1 MNNIRLVKHNLI
13 YEDNHLLVFN
23 KQPGILVQGD
33 KTRDIS
39 LLDILKKYLKI
50 TKNKKGNVYLGL
62 VHRLDRTSS
71 GVIVFAKTSKALT
84 RLNEQFKLRLTKK
97 IYWALVDK
105 KFPKDCKNLSS
116 WMTRNRK
123 KNKSKA
129 HLKEVPKSKFAKL
142 NLKRIKEFEKYCLLE
157 IELLSGR
164 HHQIRAQLSSLGFPI
179 QGDVK
184 YGAQRANKD
193 KSISL
198 HSKSLSFSHPIT
210 KEKLNFGTIPKNTG
224 IWKIVLYD

>member
-1 MNNIRLVKHNLI
+1 MELFKRILF
-13 YEDNHLLVFN
+13 EDNHIIIIN
-23 KQPGILVQGD
+23 KKPGELVQSD
-33 KTRDIS
+33 KTGDIS
-39 LLDILKKYLKI
+39 LSDLIKNYIKIQKKKQ
-50 TKNKKGNVYLGL
+50 GSAYLGV
-62 VHRLDRTSS
+62 VHRIDRPTS
-71 GVIVFAKTSKALT
+71 GVLVFAKTSKALT

-105 KFPKDCKNLSS
+105 KFPKDCNNLSN

-129 HLKEVPKSKFAKL
+129 HLNKVPESKFAQL

-164 HHQIRAQLSSLGFPI
+164 HHQIRAQLSSFGFPI

-210 KEKLNFGTIPKNTG
+210 KEKTKFWDIT
-224 IWKIVLYD
+224 

>member
-1 MNNIRLVKHNLI
+1 MELFKRILF
-13 YEDNHLLVFN
+13 EDNHIIIIN
-23 KQPGILVQGD
+23 KKPGELVQSD
-33 KTRDIS
+33 KTGDIS
-39 LLDILKKYLKI
+39 LSDLIKNYIKIQKKKQ
-50 TKNKKGNVYLGL
+50 GSAYLGV
-62 VHRLDRTSS
+62 VHRIDRPTS
-71 GVIVFAKTSKALT
+71 GVLVFAKTSKALT

-105 KFPKDCKNLSS
+105 KFPKDCNNLSN

-129 HLKEVPKSKFAKL
+129 HLNKVPESKFAQL

-164 HHQIRAQLSSLGFPI
+164 HHQIRAQLSSFGFPI

-210 KEKLNFGTIPKNTG
+210 KEKMNFVTLPKNTG

>member
-1 MNNIRLVKHNLI
+1 MELI
-13 YEDNHLLVFN
+13 KRIVFEDNHIIIIN
-23 KQPGILVQGD
+23 KKPGELVQSD
-33 KTRDIS
+33 KTGDIS
-39 LLDILKKYLKI
+39 LSDSIKNYLK
-50 TKNKKGNVYLGL
+50 NQKKKQGSAYLGV
-62 VHRLDRTSS
+62 VHRIDRPTS
-71 GVIVFAKTSKALT
+71 GVLVFAKTSKALT

-105 KFPKDCKNLSS
+105 KFPKDCNNLSN

-129 HLKEVPKSKFAKL
+129 HLNKVPKSKFAQL
-142 NLKRIKEFEKYCLLE
+142 NLKRLKEFEKYCLLE

-164 HHQIRAQLSSLGFPI
+164 HHQIRAQLSSFGFPI
-179 QGDVK
+179 QGDIK
-184 YGAQRANKD
+184 YGALRANKD

-198 HSKSLSFSHPIT
+198 HSRSLSLLHPVT
-210 KEKLNFGTIPKNTG
+210 KKKLNFQILPMNTG

>member
-1 MNNIRLVKHNLI
+1 MELFKRILF
-13 YEDNHLLVFN
+13 EDNHIIIIN
-23 KQPGILVQGD
+23 KKPGELVQSD
-33 KTRDIS
+33 KTGDIS
-39 LLDILKKYLKI
+39 LSDLIKNYIKIQKKKE
-50 TKNKKGNVYLGL
+50 GSAYLGV
-62 VHRLDRTSS
+62 VHRIDRPAS
-71 GVIVFAKTSKALT
+71 GVLVFAKTSKALT

-105 KFPKDCKNLSS
+105 KFPKNCNNLSN
-116 WMTRNRK
+116 WMTRDRK

-129 HLKEVPKSKFAKL
+129 HLNKVPDSKFAQL

-164 HHQIRAQLSSLGFPI
+164 HHQIRAQLSSFGFPI

>member
-1 MNNIRLVKHNLI
+1 MELFKRILF
-13 YEDNHLLVFN
+13 EDNHIIIIN
-23 KQPGILVQGD
+23 KKPGELVQSD
-33 KTRDIS
+33 KTGDIS
-39 LLDILKKYLKI
+39 LSDLIKNYIKIQKKKE
-50 TKNKKGNVYLGL
+50 GSAYLGV
-62 VHRLDRTSS
+62 VHRIDRPAS
-71 GVIVFAKTSKALT
+71 GVLVFAKTSKALT

-105 KFPKDCKNLSS
+105 KFPKDCNNLSN

-129 HLKEVPKSKFAKL
+129 HLNKVPESKFAQL
-142 NLKRIKEFEKYCLLE
+142 NLKRLKEFEKYCLLE

-164 HHQIRAQLSSLGFPI
+164 HHQIRAQLSSFGFPI

>member
-1 MNNIRLVKHNLI
+1 MELFKRILF
-13 YEDNHLLVFN
+13 EDNHILIIN
-23 KQPGILVQGD
+23 KKSGELVQSD
-33 KTRDIS
+33 KTGDIS
-39 LLDILKKYLKI
+39 LSDLIKNYIKIQKKKQ
-50 TKNKKGNVYLGL
+50 GSAYLGV
-62 VHRLDRTSS
+62 VHRIDRPTS
-71 GVIVFAKTSKALT
+71 GVLVFAKTSKALT
-84 RLNEQFKLRLTKK
+84 RLNEQFKLRLTTK

-105 KFPKDCKNLSS
+105 NFPKNCNNLSN
-116 WMTRNRK
+116 WMTRDRK

-129 HLKEVPKSKFAKL
+129 HINKVPDSKFAQL

-157 IELLSGR
+157 IELISGR

-198 HSKSLSFSHPIT
+198 HSKSLSFSHPVT
-210 KEKLNFGTIPKNTG
+210 KEKMNFGILPKNTG

>member
-1 MNNIRLVKHNLI
+1 MELI
-13 YEDNHLLVFN
+13 KRILFEDNHIIIIN
-23 KQPGILVQGD
+23 KKPGELVQSD
-33 KTRDIS
+33 KTGDIS
-39 LLDILKKYLKI
+39 LSDLIKNYIKIQKKKQ
-50 TKNKKGNVYLGL
+50 GSAYLGV
-62 VHRLDRTSS
+62 VHRIDRPAS
-71 GVIVFAKTSKALT
+71 GVLVFAKTSKALT

-105 KFPKDCKNLSS
+105 KFPKDCNNLSN

-123 KNKSKA
+123 KKSKA
-129 HLKEVPKSKFAKL
+129 HLNKVPESKFAQL

-164 HHQIRAQLSSLGFPI
+164 HHQIRAQLSSFGFPI

-184 YGAQRANKD
+184 YGALRANKD

-198 HSKSLSFSHPIT
+198 HSKSLSFSHPVT
-210 KEKLNFGTIPKNTG
+210 KKN
-224 IWKIVLYD
+224 

>member
-1 MNNIRLVKHNLI
+1 MELI
-13 YEDNHLLVFN
+13 KRILFEDNHIIIIN
-23 KQPGILVQGD
+23 KKPGELVQSD
-33 KTRDIS
+33 KTGDIS
-39 LLDILKKYLKI
+39 LSDSIKNYLIIQKKKQ
-50 TKNKKGNVYLGL
+50 GSAYLGV
-62 VHRLDRTSS
+62 VHRIDRPTS
-71 GVIVFAKTSKALT
+71 GVLVFAKTSKALT

-105 KFPKDCKNLSS
+105 KFPKDCINLSN

-129 HLKEVPKSKFAKL
+129 HLNKVPESKFAQL

-164 HHQIRAQLSSLGFPI
+164 HHQIRAQLSSFGFPI
-179 QGDVK
+179 QGDIK
-184 YGAQRANKD
+184 YGALRANKD

-198 HSKSLSFSHPIT
+198 HSRSLLLSHPVT
-210 KEKLNFGTIPKNTG
+210 KKKLNFQTLPMNTG

>member
-1 MNNIRLVKHNLI
+1 MELFKRILF
-13 YEDNHLLVFN
+13 EDNHILIIN
-23 KQPGILVQGD
+23 KKSGELVQSD
-33 KTRDIS
+33 KTGDIS
-39 LLDILKKYLKI
+39 LSDSIKNYIKIQKKKQ
-50 TKNKKGNVYLGL
+50 GSAYLGI
-62 VHRLDRTSS
+62 VHRIDRPTS
-71 GVIVFAKTSKALT
+71 GILIFAKTSKALT

-105 KFPKDCKNLSS
+105 KFPTDCTNLSS

-129 HLKEVPKSKFAKL
+129 HLNKVPDSKFAHL

-164 HHQIRAQLSSLGFPI
+164 HHQIRAQLSSFGFPI

-184 YGAQRANKD
+184 YGALRANKD

-210 KEKLNFGTIPKNTG
+210 KEKLNFGTLPKNTG

>member
-1 MNNIRLVKHNLI
+1 MELI
-13 YEDNHLLVFN
+13 KRILFEDNHIIIIN
-23 KQPGILVQGD
+23 KKPGELVQSD
-33 KTRDIS
+33 KTGDIS
-39 LLDILKKYLKI
+39 LSDSIKNYLKI
-50 TKNKKGNVYLGL
+50 QKKKQGSAYLGV
-62 VHRLDRTSS
+62 VHRIDRPTS
-71 GVIVFAKTSKALT
+71 GVLVFAKTSKALT

-105 KFPKDCKNLSS
+105 KFPKDCNNLSN

-129 HLKEVPKSKFAKL
+129 HLNKVPESKFAQL

-164 HHQIRAQLSSLGFPI
+164 HHQIRAQLSSFGFPI

-184 YGAQRANKD
+184 YGALRANKD

-198 HSKSLSFSHPIT
+198 HSRSLSLSHPVT
-210 KEKLNFGTIPKNTG
+210 KKKLNFQILPMNTG

>member
-1 MNNIRLVKHNLI
+1 MELFKRILF
-13 YEDNHLLVFN
+13 EDNHILIIN
-23 KQPGILVQGD
+23 KKPGELVQSD
-33 KTRDIS
+33 KTGDRS
-39 LLDILKKYLKI
+39 LSDLIKNYIKIQKKKQ
-50 TKNKKGNVYLGL
+50 GSAYLGV
-62 VHRLDRTSS
+62 VHRIDRPTS
-71 GVIVFAKTSKALT
+71 GVLVFAKTSKALT
-84 RLNEQFKLRLTKK
+84 RLNEQFKLRLTTK

-105 KFPKDCKNLSS
+105 NFPKNCNNLSN
-116 WMTRNRK
+116 WMTRDRK

-129 HLKEVPKSKFAKL
+129 HINKVPDSKFAQL

-157 IELLSGR
+157 IELISGR

-198 HSKSLSFSHPIT
+198 HSKSLSFSHPVT
-210 KEKLNFGTIPKNTG
+210 KEKMNFGILPKNTG

>member
-1 MNNIRLVKHNLI
+1 MELI
-13 YEDNHLLVFN
+13 KRILYEDNHIIIIN
-23 KQPGILVQGD
+23 KKPGELVQSD
-33 KTRDIS
+33 KTGDIS
-39 LLDILKKYLKI
+39 LSDSIKNYLKI
-50 TKNKKGNVYLGL
+50 QKKKQGSAYLGV
-62 VHRLDRTSS
+62 VHRIDRPTS
-71 GVIVFAKTSKALT
+71 GVLVFAKTSKALT

-105 KFPKDCKNLSS
+105 KFPKDCNNLSN

-129 HLKEVPKSKFAKL
+129 HLNKVPESKFAQL

-164 HHQIRAQLSSLGFPI
+164 HHQIRAQLSSFGFPI
-179 QGDVK
+179 QGDIK
-184 YGAQRANKD
+184 YGALRANKD

-198 HSKSLSFSHPIT
+198 HSRSLSLSHPVT
-210 KEKLNFGTIPKNTG
+210 KKKLNFQTLPMNTG

>member
-1 MNNIRLVKHNLI
+1 MELFKRILF
-13 YEDNHLLVFN
+13 EDNHIIIIN
-23 KQPGILVQGD
+23 KKPGELVQSD
-33 KTRDIS
+33 KTGDIS
-39 LLDILKKYLKI
+39 LSDLIKNYIKIQKKKE
-50 TKNKKGNVYLGL
+50 GSAYLGV
-62 VHRLDRTSS
+62 VHRIDRPAS
-71 GVIVFAKTSKALT
+71 GVLVFAKTSKALT

-105 KFPKDCKNLSS
+105 KFPKNCNNLSN
-116 WMTRNRK
+116 WMTRDRK

-129 HLKEVPKSKFAKL
+129 HFNKVPDSKFAQL

>member
-1 MNNIRLVKHNLI
+1 MELFKRILF
-13 YEDNHLLVFN
+13 EDNHIIIIN
-23 KQPGILVQGD
+23 KKPGELVQSD
-33 KTRDIS
+33 KTGDIS
-39 LLDILKKYLKI
+39 LSDSIKNYIKIQKKKQ
-50 TKNKKGNVYLGL
+50 GSAYLGV
-62 VHRLDRTSS
+62 VHRIDRPTS
-71 GVIVFAKTSKALT
+71 GVLVFAKTSKALT

-105 KFPKDCKNLSS
+105 KFPKDCNNLSS

-129 HLKEVPKSKFAKL
+129 HLNEVPRSKFAQL

-164 HHQIRAQLSSLGFPI
+164 HHQIRAQLSSFGFPI

-210 KEKLNFGTIPKNTG
+210 KEKLNFGTKPKNTG

>member
-1 MNNIRLVKHNLI
+1 MELI
-13 YEDNHLLVFN
+13 KRILFEDNHIIIIN
-23 KQPGILVQGD
+23 KKPGELVQSD
-33 KTRDIS
+33 KTGDIS
-39 LLDILKKYLKI
+39 LSDSIKNYLKI
-50 TKNKKGNVYLGL
+50 QKKKQGSAYLG
-62 VHRLDRTSS
+62 VVPRIDRPTS
-71 GVIVFAKTSKALT
+71 GVLVFAKTSKALT

-105 KFPKDCKNLSS
+105 KFPKDCNNLSN

-129 HLKEVPKSKFAKL
+129 HLNKVPESKFAQL

-164 HHQIRAQLSSLGFPI
+164 HHQIRAQLSSFGFPI
-179 QGDVK
+179 QGDIK
-184 YGAQRANKD
+184 YGALRANKD

-198 HSKSLSFSHPIT
+198 HSRSLLLSHPVT
-210 KEKLNFGTIPKNTG
+210 KKKLNFQVLPMNTG

>member
-1 MNNIRLVKHNLI
+1 MELFKRILF
-13 YEDNHLLVFN
+13 EDNHILIIN
-23 KQPGILVQGD
+23 KKPGELVQSD
-33 KTRDIS
+33 KTGDRS
-39 LLDILKKYLKI
+39 LSDLIKNYIKIQKKKQ
-50 TKNKKGNVYLGL
+50 GSAYLGV
-62 VHRLDRTSS
+62 VHRIDRPTS
-71 GVIVFAKTSKALT
+71 GVLVFAKTSKALT

-105 KFPKDCKNLSS
+105 KFPKNCNNLSN
-116 WMTRNRK
+116 WMTRDRK

-129 HLKEVPKSKFAKL
+129 HINKVPDSKFAQL

-157 IELLSGR
+157 IELISGR

-198 HSKSLSFSHPIT
+198 HSKSLSFSHPVT
-210 KEKLNFGTIPKNTG
+210 KEKMNFGILPKNTG

>member
-1 MNNIRLVKHNLI
+1 MELI
-13 YEDNHLLVFN
+13 KRILFEDNHIIIIN
-23 KQPGILVQGD
+23 KKPGELVQSD
-33 KTRDIS
+33 KTGDIS
-39 LLDILKKYLKI
+39 LSDSIKNYLKI
-50 TKNKKGNVYLGL
+50 QKKKQGSAYLGV
-62 VHRLDRTSS
+62 VHRIDRPTS
-71 GVIVFAKTSKALT
+71 GVLVFAKTSKALT

-105 KFPKDCKNLSS
+105 KFPKDCNNLSN

-129 HLKEVPKSKFAKL
+129 HLNKVPESKFAQL

-164 HHQIRAQLSSLGFPI
+164 HHQIRAQLSSFGFPI

-184 YGAQRANKD
+184 YGALRANKD

-198 HSKSLSFSHPIT
+198 HSIFLSVSHPVT
-210 KEKLNFGTIPKNTG
+210 KKKLNFKVLPMNTG

>member
-1 MNNIRLVKHNLI
+1 MELI
-13 YEDNHLLVFN
+13 KRILFEDNHIIIIN
-23 KQPGILVQGD
+23 KKPGELVQSD
-33 KTRDIS
+33 KTGDIS
-39 LLDILKKYLKI
+39 LSDSIKNYLKI
-50 TKNKKGNVYLGL
+50 QKKKQGSAYLGV
-62 VHRLDRTSS
+62 VHRIDRPTS
-71 GVIVFAKTSKALT
+71 GVLVFAKTSKALT

-105 KFPKDCKNLSS
+105 KFPKDCINLSN

-129 HLKEVPKSKFAKL
+129 HLNKVPESKFAQL
-142 NLKRIKEFEKYCLLE
+142 NLKRLKEFEKYCLLE

-164 HHQIRAQLSSLGFPI
+164 HHQIRAQLSSFGFPI
-179 QGDVK
+179 QGDIK
-184 YGAQRANKD
+184 YGALRANKD

-198 HSKSLSFSHPIT
+198 HSRSLSLSHPVT
-210 KEKLNFGTIPKNTG
+210 KKKLNFQILPMNTG

>member
-1 MNNIRLVKHNLI
+1 MELYKRILF
-13 YEDNHLLVFN
+13 EDNHIIIIN
-23 KQPGILVQGD
+23 KKPGELVQSD
-33 KTRDIS
+33 KTGDIS
-39 LLDILKKYLKI
+39 LSDSIKNYLKI
-50 TKNKKGNVYLGL
+50 QKKKQGSAYLGV
-62 VHRLDRTSS
+62 VHRIDRPTS
-71 GVIVFAKTSKALT
+71 GVLVFAKTSKALT

-105 KFPKDCKNLSS
+105 KFPKDCNNLSN

-129 HLKEVPKSKFAKL
+129 HLNKVPESKFAQL

-164 HHQIRAQLSSLGFPI
+164 HHQIRAQLSSFGFPV

-184 YGAQRANKD
+184 YGALRANKD

-198 HSKSLSFSHPIT
+198 HSRSLSLSHPVT
-210 KEKLNFGTIPKNTG
+210 KKKLNFQILPMNTG

>member
-1 MNNIRLVKHNLI
+1 M
-13 YEDNHLLVFN
+13 
-23 KQPGILVQGD
+23 
-33 KTRDIS
+33 
-39 LLDILKKYLKI
+39 
-50 TKNKKGNVYLGL
+50 
-62 VHRLDRTSS
+62 HRLDRPTS
-71 GVIVFAKTSKALT
+71 GVLVFAKTSKALT

-105 KFPKDCKNLSS
+105 KFPKDCNNLSN

-129 HLKEVPKSKFAKL
+129 HLNKVPDSKFAQL
-142 NLKRIKEFEKYCLLE
+142 NLKRIQEFEKYCLLE

-164 HHQIRAQLSSLGFPI
+164 HHQIRAQLSSFGFPI

-198 HSKSLSFSHPIT
+198 HSKSLSFSHPVT
-210 KEKLNFGTIPKNTG
+210 KEKMNFVTLPKNTG

>member
-1 MNNIRLVKHNLI
+1 MELI
-13 YEDNHLLVFN
+13 KRILFEDNHIIIIN
-23 KQPGILVQGD
+23 KKPGELVQSD
-33 KTRDIS
+33 KTGDIS
-39 LLDILKKYLKI
+39 LSDSIKNYLKI
-50 TKNKKGNVYLGL
+50 QKKKQGSAYLGV
-62 VHRLDRTSS
+62 VHRIDRPTS
-71 GVIVFAKTSKALT
+71 GVLVFAKTSKALT

-105 KFPKDCKNLSS
+105 KFPKDCNNLSN

-129 HLKEVPKSKFAKL
+129 HLNKVPESKFAQL

-164 HHQIRAQLSSLGFPI
+164 HHQIRAQLSSFGFPI

-184 YGAQRANKD
+184 YGALRANKD

-198 HSKSLSFSHPIT
+198 HSIFLSLSHPVT
-210 KEKLNFGTIPKNTG
+210 KKKLNFKVLPMNTG

>member
-1 MNNIRLVKHNLI
+1 MELI
-13 YEDNHLLVFN
+13 KRILFEDNHIIIIN
-23 KQPGILVQGD
+23 KKPGELVQSD
-33 KTRDIS
+33 KTGDIS
-39 LLDILKKYLKI
+39 LSDSIKNYLKI
-50 TKNKKGNVYLGL
+50 QKKKQGSAYLGV
-62 VHRLDRTSS
+62 VHRIDRPTS
-71 GVIVFAKTSKALT
+71 GVLVFAKTSKALT

-105 KFPKDCKNLSS
+105 KFPKDCINLSN

-129 HLKEVPKSKFAKL
+129 HLNKVPESKFAQL

-164 HHQIRAQLSSLGFPI
+164 HHQIRAQLSSFGFPV

-184 YGAQRANKD
+184 YGALRANKD

-198 HSKSLSFSHPIT
+198 HSRSLSLSHPVT
-210 KEKLNFGTIPKNTG
+210 KKKLNFQILPMNTG

>member
-1 MNNIRLVKHNLI
+1 MELFKRILF
-13 YEDNHLLVFN
+13 EDNHIIIIN
-23 KQPGILVQGD
+23 KKPGELVQSD
-33 KTRDIS
+33 KTGDIS
-39 LLDILKKYLKI
+39 LSDLIKNYIKIQKKKQ
-50 TKNKKGNVYLGL
+50 GSAYLGV
-62 VHRLDRTSS
+62 VHRIDRPTS
-71 GVIVFAKTSKALT
+71 GVLVFAKTSKALT

-105 KFPKDCKNLSS
+105 KFPKDCNNLSN

-129 HLKEVPKSKFAKL
+129 HLNKVPESKFAQL

-164 HHQIRAQLSSLGFPI
+164 HHQIRAQLSSFGFPI

-210 KEKLNFGTIPKNTG
+210 KEKLNFGTLPKNTG